1 MRAAVSLALYDPRVA
16 IELNDD
22 LVALQ
27 QAADDA
33 HARVTALSTEYG
45 RPTQEGGWT
54 PEQHAAWQAAWG
66 EWSERA
72 GEAQVAV
79 TEHATAT
86 GQDRGKVEAAVKKIV
101 RHPEP
106 VAT

>member
-1 MRAAVSLALYDPRVA
+1 MA

-22 LVALQ
+22 LIALQ

-33 HARVTALSTEYG
+33 HAEVIRLQEEYG

-54 PEQHAAWQAAWG
+54 DEQHAAWNAAAAVW
-66 EWSERA
+66 RAKA
-72 GEAQVAV
+72 GEAQQAV

-86 GQDRGKVEAAVKKIV
+86 GQDRGKLEAAVKKAV
-101 RHPEP
+101 RHP
-106 VAT
+106 ATEA

>member
-1 MRAAVSLALYDPRVA
+1 VA

-22 LVALQ
+22 LIGLQ

-33 HARVTALSTEYG
+33 HAEVIRLQEEYG

-54 PEQHAAWQAAWG
+54 DEQHAAWNAAAAVWRD
-66 EWSERA
+66 RA
-72 GEAQVAV
+72 GEAQQAV
-79 TEHATAT
+79 SEHATAT
-86 GQDRGKVEAAVKKIV
+86 GQDRGKLEAAVKKAV

-106 VAT
+106 TEA

>member
-1 MRAAVSLALYDPRVA
+1 MA

-22 LVALQ
+22 LVPLQ

-33 HARVTALSTEYG
+33 HAEVKRLQEEYG

-54 PEQHAAWQAAWG
+54 DEQHAAWNAAMEVWRDRGAEVQA
-66 EWSERA
+66 
-72 GEAQVAV
+72 AV
-79 TEHATAT
+79 TEHAKAT
-86 GQDRGKVEAAVKKIV
+86 GQDRMKVEAAVKKAV

-106 VAT
+106 AAA

>member
-1 MRAAVSLALYDPRVA
+1 MA

-33 HARVTALSTEYG
+33 HAEVRRLQEEYG

-54 PEQHAAWQAAWG
+54 EEQHADWNAAAAVWRD
-66 EWSERA
+66 RA
-72 GEAQVAV
+72 AIVQQAV
-79 TEHATAT
+79 TDHAEAT
-86 GQDRGKVEAAVKKIV
+86 GQDRGQLEAAVKKAV
-101 RHPEP
+101 RHPAP
-106 VAT
+106 GA